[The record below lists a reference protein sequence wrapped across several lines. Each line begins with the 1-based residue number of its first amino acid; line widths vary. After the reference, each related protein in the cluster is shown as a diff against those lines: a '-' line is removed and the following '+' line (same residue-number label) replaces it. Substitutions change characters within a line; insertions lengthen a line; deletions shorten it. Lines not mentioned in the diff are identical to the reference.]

1 MSFTL
6 CEGKEGR
13 VKAICDCLNR
23 NVSIMYLLLT
33 NMGIKDKLVIFVLPR
48 H

>member
-6 CEGKEGR
+6 CEGKERR
-13 VKAICDCLNR
+13 VKAICDGLNR

-33 NMGIKDKLVIFVLPR
+33 NMGIKDKLAIFVLPQ